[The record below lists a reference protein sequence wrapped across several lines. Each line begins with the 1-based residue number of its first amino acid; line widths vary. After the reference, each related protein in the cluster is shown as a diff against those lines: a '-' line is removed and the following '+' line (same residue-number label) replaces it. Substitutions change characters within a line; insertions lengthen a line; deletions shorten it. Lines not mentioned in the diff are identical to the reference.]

1 MCNIYSLQLFD
12 NFEATVTN
20 RIQTFKKLQV
30 YLFVYE
36 KVIHP
41 STQYFININ
50 LIYNFYWN
58 GLKFIITTGSHS
70 Y

>member
-1 MCNIYSLQLFD
+1 MCNIHSLQLFD
-12 NFEATVTN
+12 NFEAIVTN

-41 STQYFININ
+41 ST
-50 LIYNFYWN
+50 
-58 GLKFIITTGSHS
+58 
-70 Y
+70 